1 MTLQEDRLDT
11 IFAEATPP
19 GRGGV
24 SVFRLSGPEAR
35 KALESLAGPIGMPRQ
50 AKLRALRDGD
60 DLIDRALVIWFEE
73 GHSFTGEEV
82 AELHLHGA
90 PVIGTRLEAALLD
103 LGLRR
108 AEAGE
113 FTRRAFIN
121 GQVDLAEAEG
131 LADLLAAETEAQ
143 RRLAMRA
150 TEGEIGRIS
159 QDLRSK
165 LVRAGAL
172 IEVSIDFADEE
183 VPEEVPTEVF
193 DLLDEVRA
201 RISEL
206 LDSYP
211 AAERLRQGYE
221 VAIVGPPNA
230 GKSTLINRIAQ
241 REIALVSDIA
251 GTTRDVIELRV
262 DLRGLPVTF
271 LDTAGLRE
279 ASDKV
284 EAMGVDRAIAR
295 ATAADLRIHLSE
307 TGEVQSQFIEG
318 DLVVRSKGDLS
329 SHDGAIS
336 AMTGKGVAEL
346 LDNVYDLLRQRAVD
360 SALISHRRQAEALQR
375 AYDVLNVGKSAE
387 PEILAEVVRQANHQ
401 LAAMVG
407 HVGAEDYLDEIF
419 SSFCIGK

>member
-1 MTLQEDRLDT
+1 MDT

>member
-1 MTLQEDRLDT
+1 MDT

-35 KALESLAGPIGMPRQ
+35 KALESLSGPVGMPRQ

-159 QDLRSK
+159 QELRSK

-307 TGEVQSQFIEG
+307 TGEVQPQFVEG
-318 DLVVRSKGDLS
+318 DLVVRSKGDIS

-336 AMTGKGVAEL
+336 AITGKGVAEL
-346 LDNVYDLLRQRAVD
+346 LDNVYDFLRQRAVD

-375 AYDVLNVGKSAE
+375 AYDVLDVGKSAE